1 MEAARPA
8 TSDGPSKSLGPLEA
22 RLAAQLAFDESKQ
35 KVLEAL
41 LADNEDL
48 RKQNMALD
56 MENRRLQHTLDL
68 DQRRHKEMLSEDQFS
83 DTYDWIVDIQLLSD
97 VSKQGWKVRHMQCP
111 LRRSEPLHATHALLE
126 RRWSFREASCT
137 ISTTDHGSSCCR
149 SGHGRPRTGRR
160 APTALASRSQT
171 DGAAL

>member
-97 VSKQGWKVRHMQCP
+97 VSKQGWSRWIEAGHDIRAVKLPTAVCSTP
-111 LRRSEPLHATHALLE
+111 EHA
-126 RRWSFREASCT
+126 
-137 ISTTDHGSSCCR
+137 
-149 SGHGRPRTGRR
+149 GRR
-160 APTALASRSQT
+160 HVVGWAHLNERPFVATFLPEGSFVCVREFRTNVLPLS
-171 DGAAL
+171 